1 MERMRIMDKSNSYL
15 LGCYEKAMPNHLG
28 LKEKLHFAKS
38 CNYDYLEISID
49 ESDEKLNRLDYS
61 DEQINQLKMDMIEFN
76 VPILT
81 MCLSGHRK
89 YPLGSHDVN
98 IQKKSIEIMEKACL
112 FAFKL
117 GIRIIQ
123 LAGYDVYYE
132 NHDEVTQKAFELN
145 LKQCVN
151 IASNYGIL
159 LGFETMETPFMDTV
173 TKAMHYVNMINSP
186 YLNVYPD
193 LGNLTNA
200 SRIYQKPIDLDI
212 YTGNGKIIA
221 AHLKEVIEGHYREIP
236 FGTGDTEYDL
246 AINILQKMGVRLY
259 TAEFWY
265 VGNEKWQEDLI
276 FANHYLRDKL
286 ARYY

>member
-1 MERMRIMDKSNSYL
+1 MERMLIMDKNKSYQ
-15 LGCYEKAMPNHLG
+15 LGCYEKAMPNNLS
-28 LKEKLHFAKS
+28 LKEKLYYAQL

-49 ESDEKLNRLDYS
+49 ETDDKLSRLDYT
-61 DEQINQLKMDMIEFN
+61 DEQINQLKIDMIDLN
-76 VPILT
+76 MPILT

-89 YPLGSHDVN
+89 YPLGSHDEN
-98 IQKKSIEIMEKACL
+98 IQEKSISIMEKACL
-112 FAFKL
+112 FAYKL

-132 NHDEVTQKAFELN
+132 NHDDLTQHAFEVN
-145 LKQCVN
+145 LQHCVD
-151 IASNYGIL
+151 IASKYGIL

-173 TKAMHYVNMINSP
+173 TKAMKYVSKINSP

-193 LGNLTNA
+193 IGNLTNS

-212 YTGNGKIIA
+212 YSGNGKIIA

-236 FGTGDTEYDL
+236 FQTGDTQYDL
-246 AINILQKMGVRLY
+246 AINILHKMGVRLY

-265 VGNEKWQEDLI
+265 IGNEKWQDDLI
-276 FANHYLRDKL
+276 FANQYLRDKL